1 MFCIYGFVNKFW
13 TGRIF
18 ERLRKVC
25 GDSNL
30 SAVLLLWGIYI
41 KKCISPVRIRL
52 QTGKTRNASIKI
64 RKILESKNTKAV
76 SFRLREAQHHLRRS
90 RNIIGRKPTSFEA
103 MPQHRSFV
111 PRKAAMKLP
120 LRANDVA
127 CATQMML
134 CLRHKWKIR
143 EQSSR
148 IFGWGGE
155 IRTHECSSQSAVSYR
170 LTTPQSKELLKKR
183 LD

>member
-1 MFCIYGFVNKFW
+1 MPRFLLSCRWRLWNAAPQALLKYAQKRLVGASTAIVFVVLTSVINSLLCLITPAFS
-13 TGRIF
+13 RIF
-18 ERLRKVC
+18 L
-25 GDSNL
+25 D
-30 SAVLLLWGIYI
+30 
-41 KKCISPVRIRL
+41 RL
-52 QTGKTRNASIKI
+52 QTGKPRNASTKF
-64 RKILESKNTKAV
+64 RKTSESKNTKAV

-134 CLRHKWKIR
+134 CLRHK
-143 EQSSR
+143 
-148 IFGWGGE
+148 
-155 IRTHECSSQSAVSYR
+155 
-170 LTTPQSKELLKKR
+170 
-183 LD
+183 

>member
-1 MFCIYGFVNKFW
+1 MPFAGSNPATDPK
-13 TGRIF
+13 TAQSAEMHLQNF
-18 ERLRKVC
+18 EK
-25 GDSNL
+25 
-30 SAVLLLWGIYI
+30 
-41 KKCISPVRIRL
+41 L
-52 QTGKTRNASIKI
+52 QSQ
-64 RKILESKNTKAV
+64 KNTKAV

-134 CLRHKWKIR
+134 CLRHK
-143 EQSSR
+143 
-148 IFGWGGE
+148 
-155 IRTHECSSQSAVSYR
+155 
-170 LTTPQSKELLKKR
+170 
-183 LD
+183 